1 MKKILGVVL
10 LLAMCMT
17 GCVSGNGTTAA
28 PQEDVKCSYVI
39 NNVTIIPGKDFAPM
53 YEKLGEPKNY
63 SEAASCYFD
72 GMDKVYTYEGYEIK
86 TYPVGDKDYV
96 QDICMSTDDFATPE
110 GVTIGSTL
118 DDVVKAY
125 GEDYELI
132 GKMYKYYFTED
143 TYMYFF
149 IMNEGVKYF
158 GYAIEASN

>member
-1 MKKILGVVL
+1 
-10 LLAMCMT
+10 
-17 GCVSGNGTTAA
+17 
-28 PQEDVKCSYVI
+28 
-39 NNVTIIPGKDFAPM
+39 
-53 YEKLGEPKNY
+53 
-63 SEAASCYFD
+63 
-72 GMDKVYTYEGYEIK
+72 MDKVYTYEGYEIK